1 MEGPYFHRPGSATRK
16 GSGEP
21 EPATA
26 GPGDRVAWRVAARM
40 REGMMEEEAGRRGE
54 PPASPRYDDAML
66 QCDLALIRRHGQSRR
81 SLPADILDEIA
92 ADPDMPPEQK
102 AYLRR
107 LYLAMPDG
115 P

>member
-1 MEGPYFHRPGSATRK
+1 
-16 GSGEP
+16 
-21 EPATA
+21 
-26 GPGDRVAWRVAARM
+26 
-40 REGMMEEEAGRRGE
+40 MEEAAGRREE
-54 PPASPRYDDAML
+54 PPPPIRYDDAVL
-66 QCDLALIRRHGQSRR
+66 ENDLALIRQHGQSRR